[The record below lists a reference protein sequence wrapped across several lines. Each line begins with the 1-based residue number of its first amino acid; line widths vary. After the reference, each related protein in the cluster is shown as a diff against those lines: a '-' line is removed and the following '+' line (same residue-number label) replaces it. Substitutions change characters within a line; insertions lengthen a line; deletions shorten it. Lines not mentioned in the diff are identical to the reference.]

1 MNDYQIFATGVAVST
16 MMIGTANFGLIVK
29 VHLKWKNNNID
40 HGCMQPLLVEHGK
53 MQFQSQVFLR
63 R

>member
-29 VHLKWKNNNID
+29 VHLKWKNSNMD
-40 HGCMQPLLVEHGK
+40 HGCVQPLLVEHGK
-53 MQFQSQVFLR
+53 M
-63 R
+63 